1 MGLDW
6 ILWLEIGDTLI
17 FKFLIVGRRSQELY
31 SDVHMEEERDT
42 LNYECRII
50 MPEVRSRLKKVISLN
65 EEEAVNK
72 DLSTPNIKPRM

>member
-17 FKFLIVGRRSQELY
+17 FKFVIVGRRSQELY

-42 LNYECRII
+42 LVRISCAYLLYLLYVHTNTHI
-50 MPEVRSRLKKVISLN
+50 HYSQTHYSHSLQ
-65 EEEAVNK
+65 
-72 DLSTPNIKPRM
+72 